1 MPKLLPFDKTKKHI
15 YFVLCSLIRNFAHN
29 LIKQVNY
36 GILE

>member
-1 MPKLLPFDKTKKHI
+1 MLNLLRLGNKNKRVC
-15 YFVLCSLIRNFAHN
+15 FVFLSTFSNFAHN